1 MAHVAVSALSK
12 QEHDELACTYAAL
25 LLHDGDLEIS
35 EEKLKKVLT
44 ASNNSVEGYWPGLFA
59 KALKGRDV
67 ADMLAN
73 AGSSAAPVAAAAA
86 APAAPAKEEK
96 KAKKEEKGKSH
107 FDSARSGAPA
117 PAPLSFSRPGC

>member
-35 EEKLKKVLT
+35 EEKLKQVLT

-59 KALKGRDV
+59 KALKGRNV
-67 ADMLAN
+67 ADLLAN
-73 AGSSAAPVAAAAA
+73 AGSA
-86 APAAPAKEEK
+86 AAPAKEDK
-96 KAKKEEKGKSH
+96 KAKKEEKGKSY
-107 FDSARSGAPA
+107 FLLTGSREPRPFSLRLLIFSA
-117 PAPLSFSRPGC
+117 CV